1 MSERKEKV
9 VLHHVAFMR
18 LCQGNIHWGGLI
30 IDGLINGIAPE
41 GWKEVKR
48 GESGGNNQ
56 EKEVTL

>member
-41 GWKEVKR
+41 GWKEVKV
-48 GESGGNNQ
+48 
-56 EKEVTL
+56 EVIIRRKK